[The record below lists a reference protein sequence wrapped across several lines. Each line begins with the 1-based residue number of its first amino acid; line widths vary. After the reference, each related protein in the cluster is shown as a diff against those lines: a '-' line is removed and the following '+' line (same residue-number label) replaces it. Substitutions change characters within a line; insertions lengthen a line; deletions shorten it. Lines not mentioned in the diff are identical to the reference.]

1 MDTDGNLVSK
11 CLENFVTSGTN
22 VKRKLEDDFRDYT
35 SGEQFV
41 KDRKQTTLMQLIPL
55 YKQMYLKLNIFDR
68 KTLDLLFEKLSQENP
83 ECENR
88 ISEFLKFED
97 SINGF
102 LRQLDASLNNV
113 EEESQLQVGDNFPN
127 NIVLRRVADHK
138 QQVDN
143 VTSNSEVL
151 FGEGG
156 GWRHCIVV
164 LLRHFAWLP
173 WRKHVDELEMV
184 KDELS
189 DESCAVVVV
198 TFGDRDGALKWQEE
212 TGCTYPLVMDPERNI
227 YKLLGL
233 TRSFEK
239 ANNTSA
245 LSFYGAA
252 LASGE
257 TPPHHFDNDDYQQM
271 GGNIV
276 LRRDDDQQATV
287 TYIHRSQTSA
297 DRPTVPFLIKHVT
310 RLNNQ

>member
-164 LLRHFAWLP
+164 LLRHFA
-173 WRKHVDELEMV
+173 
-184 KDELS
+184 
-189 DESCAVVVV
+189 
-198 TFGDRDGALKWQEE
+198 
-212 TGCTYPLVMDPERNI
+212 
-227 YKLLGL
+227 
-233 TRSFEK
+233 
-239 ANNTSA
+239 
-245 LSFYGAA
+245 
-252 LASGE
+252 
-257 TPPHHFDNDDYQQM
+257 
-271 GGNIV
+271 
-276 LRRDDDQQATV
+276 
-287 TYIHRSQTSA
+287 
-297 DRPTVPFLIKHVT
+297 
-310 RLNNQ
+310 